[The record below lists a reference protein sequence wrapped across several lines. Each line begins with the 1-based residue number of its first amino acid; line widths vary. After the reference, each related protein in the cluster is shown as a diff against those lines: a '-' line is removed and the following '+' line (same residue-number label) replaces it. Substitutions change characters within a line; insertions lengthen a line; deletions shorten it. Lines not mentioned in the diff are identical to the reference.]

1 MARKRKSSTSKVK
14 QPSPVVLQRAAKAL
28 LYKCKIQKGSSTFL
42 KLKRHRSIL
51 KQLAEMKGSMKRKQ
65 AFVKRHRK
73 QIGGVLPLLPLI
85 MSLVG
90 TLAPAVISSVM
101 R

>member
-1 MARKRKSSTSKVK
+1 MAGKRKSSRSKIK

-28 LYKCKIQKGSSTFL
+28 LYKCKIPKGSSAFS
-42 KLKRHRSIL
+42 KLKRHHSIL
-51 KQLAEMKGSMKRKQ
+51 KQLAEMKGSSKKKQ

-73 QIGGVLPLLPLI
+73 QIGGVLPLLPIILK
-85 MSLVG
+85 LVG
-90 TLAPAVISSVM
+90 TLAPAIISSVM